1 MYWIPFLVILI
12 VSSVPLLPAHTHA
25 QALPEDS
32 LYSGATAPVLEEA
45 RVFLDQKRPDMAI
58 QVLEEYLDAHPES
71 QVLDRILFQLAVA
84 LSAGSQ
90 EARAMAVL
98 QQLIEEYP
106 LSEQLGPAKLM
117 LGRLYLLQQTYGK
130 AERLLQEARSQAFE
144 ASTRRDAL
152 RLLWDLYLEQHE
164 YRQAIQI
171 ALSELD
177 LGTEEE
183 RTAVREQLKE
193 LILQQLNEQ
202 ILRDLRSVFPKQYP
216 GDLVRIRLI
225 EMYAARG
232 EDSLAE
238 WEIRQFLLHFP
249 NHRYTQTAEAL
260 RQSYVVKLKSYPHLI
275 TALLPLTGR
284 LESFAEEALN
294 GIRLALEDASSQWG
308 LRSVGFLIKDSSSN
322 TSNLRSELTDM
333 ATQYRPNAVIGPMLS
348 QQLPLIGEFAQEYR
362 IPFITPGATAANVRR
377 FGSFLFSTSLT
388 FPLQIE
394 RLAEYT
400 RNELGYERF
409 CILYPNTSYGR
420 RMAGLFRRHIEQRGG
435 TIVAEE
441 PFDATDT
448 DVGPQIKRLKAADL
462 KQHGTVETVTFDKD
476 DSARVYVPGFQAVF
490 VPASGVQVASI
501 AAQLAFYDVDVTLL
515 GPNSWHTPAVIKWGR
530 QFVEN
535 GLLVDGFFPDST
547 DPVIRDFIDRYRQ
560 RFHASPGLFAR
571 QAYDA
576 ARLVL
581 EAIQDGARSGED
593 VHQQLL
599 VRHDLSILEGLASFG
614 YGGVLNRR
622 VYVLKIQDGRFV
634 QVE

>member
-1 MYWIPFLVILI
+1 MYWIALLAVLS
-12 VSSVPLLPAHTHA
+12 VSSVFSAPSTPA
-25 QALPEDS
+25 QDRPEES
-32 LYSGATAPVLEEA
+32 LFSGAAAPVLEEA
-45 RVFLDQKRPDMAI
+45 QVFLDQGRPEQAI
-58 QVLEEYLDAHPES
+58 RVLEEYLDAHPES
-71 QVLDRILFQLAVA
+71 PGLDHILFQQAVA
-84 LSAGSQ
+84 LSAGNQ
-90 EARAMAVL
+90 EARAVAVL

-117 LGRLYLLQQTYGK
+117 LGRLYLGQQAYGK
-130 AERLLQEARSQAFE
+130 AERVLQEARSQAF
-144 ASTRRDAL
+144 ASSTRRDAIGLL
-152 RLLWDLYLEQHE
+152 RTLYLEQHE
-164 YRQAIQI
+164 YRHAIQI

-202 ILRDLRSVFPKQYP
+202 VLRDLRLAFPKQYP

-232 EDSLAE
+232 EESLAE
-238 WEIRQFLLHFP
+238 WEIRQFLERFP
-249 NHRYTQTAEAL
+249 NHQYAQTAEAL
-260 RQSYVVKLKSYPHLI
+260 RQSYLLKLKSYPHLI

-294 GIRLALEDASSQWG
+294 GVRFALEEASSQWG
-308 LRSVGFLIKDSSSN
+308 LRSVGLLIKDSSSHA
-322 TSNLRSELTDM
+322 SNLRSELTEM
-333 ATQYRPNAVIGPMLS
+333 ATQFRPTAVIGPMLS

-362 IPFITPGATAANVRR
+362 IPFITPGATAPNVRR

-400 RNELGYERF
+400 RHQLGYERF
-409 CILYPNTSYGR
+409 CILYPDTAYGR
-420 RMAGLFRRHIEQRGG
+420 QMAELFRQHIERQGG
-435 TIVAEE
+435 MIVAEE
-441 PFDATDT
+441 SFDATDT

-462 KQHGTVETVTFDKD
+462 KQHGTIETVTFEED
-476 DSARVYVPGFQAVF
+476 DASRVYVPGFQAVF
-490 VPASGVQVASI
+490 VPASGVQVASV

-515 GPNSWHTPAVIKWGR
+515 GPNSWHTPAVIQWGR

-535 GLLVDGFFPDST
+535 GLLVDGWFLEST
-547 DPVIRDFIDRYRQ
+547 DPVIRDFIERYRQ
-560 RFHASPGLFAR
+560 RFHAPPGLFAR

-581 EAIQDGARSGED
+581 KAIQDGARSGED

-599 VRHDLSILEGLASFG
+599 VRHDLSTLEGLVSFG

-622 VYVLKIQDGRFV
+622 VYVLKIQEGRFV